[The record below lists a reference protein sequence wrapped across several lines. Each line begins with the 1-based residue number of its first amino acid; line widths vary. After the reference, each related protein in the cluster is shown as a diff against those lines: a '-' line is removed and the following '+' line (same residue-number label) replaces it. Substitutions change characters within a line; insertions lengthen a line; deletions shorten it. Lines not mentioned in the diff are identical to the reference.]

1 MRTDSSSGEDGVHGR
16 ILKNLCS
23 KGLNLLLR
31 MINLSLVVDLPK
43 TWSRDGNNFDISK
56 ASKKVWYAGHI
67 DKLIGLK
74 VPIGQRQI
82 CHPWTD

>member
-1 MRTDSSSGEDGVHGR
+1 
-16 ILKNLCS
+16 
-23 KGLNLLLR
+23 

-74 VPIGQRQI
+74 VPMHIVSFI
-82 CHPWTD
+82 KSLITDRTFRVKENGKGIDLNPVQLG